1 MPQDGKLKLSLVDV
15 YGQRLQE
22 GVDISMRNLQLMSDP
37 PPLRGVDAS
46 KIIIIKNLSAPSNN
60 VYQVR
65 IDPPSYHPTNRFV
78 SIGGGNN
85 PTEEE
90 FVFAIDITKVV
101 KVTFPPFN
109 TAMRELRDLLNR
121 SSVIVGDKLLNGEAL
136 YDGLDD
142 IPKACVMNIARKTQ
156 ATVLPNGKGVID
168 LIRELKE
175 LRPDRFFATVE
186 RELREETIN
195 ATHTGL
201 FHPVLEILH
210 QLPPQFADFVHAGS
224 FKTDDQYGNL
234 QLTFFRRGD
243 EIVADI
249 DIDDASGL
257 GHIFQVLRNDL
268 TGEPTHPYNIHQILL
283 QHQHLNPRYVLHVR
297 DDD

>member
-22 GVDISMRNLQLMSDP
+22 GVDISMRNLQLMSDR
-37 PPLRGVDAS
+37 PLVRDVDAS

-60 VYQVR
+60 VYQVV

-78 SIGGGNN
+78 SISSGNN
-85 PTEEE
+85 PTEEK

-121 SSVIVGDKLLNGEAL
+121 SSVVVGNQLLTGAAL

-142 IPKACVMNIARKTQ
+142 IRKAGMMNIARKTQ
-156 ATVLPNGKGVID
+156 ATVLPNGKSVID
-168 LIRELKE
+168 LIREVKE
-175 LRPDRFFATVE
+175 LRGDRFFAAVE
-186 RELREETIN
+186 RELREEAIQ

-201 FHPVLEILH
+201 LHPVPEILH
-210 QLPPQFADFVHAGS
+210 QLPPQFADFEHAGS

-234 QLTFFRRGD
+234 QLTFFRKGD
-243 EIVADI
+243 EIAADI
-249 DIDDASGL
+249 DIDDAGGL
-257 GHIFQVLRNDL
+257 GHIFQVLRNHF

-283 QHQHLNPRYVLHVR
+283 QHQHLNPRYILHVR